1 MEVSKM
7 RWLQREKNHLFCLHI
22 FTGPTAITNSTM
34 FGEGAGPVVYSNVLC
49 DGWESQ
55 ILLCPK
61 NIYGSFQC
69 SNANAAGVI
78 CRDGG

>member
-1 MEVSKM
+1 MKEVSKM
-7 RWLQREKNHLFCLHI
+7 QYKREEITCFVCMFYI
-22 FTGPTAITNSTM
+22 GPTAVINSSM

-49 DGWESQ
+49 DSWEPQ

-69 SNANAAGVI
+69 SNANVAGVI